1 MDLLVFL
8 ECEYNSKTFY
18 LKNSQFYL
26 DHRLRVVLFLGPEGS
41 STRERILLAEPT
53 SLSTIPEAS
62 SFSTEILFP
71 CYCGER
77 VCINLL
83 VSHLSGICVWLYCCV
98 HHCAVW

>member
-62 SFSTEILFP
+62 SFSTEVLFP
-71 CYCGER
+71 ATAEKESVLFCQY
-77 VCINLL
+77 
-83 VSHLSGICVWLYCCV
+83 SP
-98 HHCAVW
+98 